1 MLECMTSHDFTNKV
15 AIVTGGTRGIGRAT
29 AELLARSGARVIIT
43 GRKPETVTPIAEE
56 ISQATGGHVI
66 GMAAHVADTDAAATV
81 CQHAIDTFGRLDILI
96 NNAGTNP
103 AYGPIIDQSAEIMSK
118 VFAINTIGP
127 AVWTGA
133 AVRAGLG
140 SQGQGA
146 VVNVASIGA
155 LTMEDHIGVYNASKA
170 ALLHLTRQL
179 SRELAPTVRVNSI
192 SPGIVRTKLSEAL
205 WKEHEDFAA
214 GLTPLKRIG
223 EPQDIAQAIAFLA
236 SPTNSWMTGENLV
249 VDGGQLVGVPIDTG
263 N

>member
-1 MLECMTSHDFTNKV
+1 MLEHMTTYDFTNKT
-15 AIVTGGTRGIGRAT
+15 AIVTGSTRGIGRAT
-29 AELLARSGARVIIT
+29 AELLARSGANVIIT
-43 GRKPETVTPIAEE
+43 GRKPETVTPAAEE
-56 ISQATGGHVI
+56 IASTTGARVI
-66 GMAAHVADTDAAATV
+66 GVPAHVAEPAAAEAT
-81 CQHAIDTFGRLDILI
+81 CAKAIEEFGQLDILV

-103 AYGPIIDQSAEIMSK
+103 AFGPIIDQSAEIMSK
-118 VFAINTIGP
+118 VFEINTIGP

-140 SQGQGA
+140 ADGQGS

-179 SRELAPTVRVNSI
+179 SRELAPKVRVNSI

-214 GLTPLKRIG
+214 SLTPLKRIG
-223 EPQDIAQAIAFLA
+223 EPEDIAQAIAFLVSA
-236 SPTNSWMTGENLV
+236 ENNWMTGENIV
-249 VDGGQLVGVPIDTG
+249 VDGGQLVGVPMKMG
-263 N
+263 K